1 VKLLG
6 QVPLKFLQLGF
17 AALLYLSAMRLIWS
31 STPHQLLEGTAAIV
45 FLIVVGFFAGVMSG
59 LFGVGGGIVMVPA
72 LIIASGMDSLTA
84 RGTSLAVI
92 VAWER
97 RFKRRA
103 SDLGSGVGMEDLAFM
118 AYEASQRSGIIVPA
132 SLDAFIN
139 SIENLEVVDGE
150 PETFTVPAASGD
162 N

>member
-1 VKLLG
+1 MQLR
-6 QVPLKFLQLGF
+6 LKVQRTNED
-17 AALLYLSAMRLIWS
+17 AYEV
-31 STPHQLLEGTAAIV
+31 T
-45 FLIVVGFFAGVMSG
+45 
-59 LFGVGGGIVMVPA
+59 
-72 LIIASGMDSLTA
+72 
-84 RGTSLAVI
+84 TSLAVI

-118 AYEASQRSGIIVPA
+118 AYEASK
-132 SLDAFIN
+132 LN
-139 SIENLEVVDGE
+139 KIENLEVVDGE

>member
-1 VKLLG
+1 MQLR
-6 QVPLKFLQLGF
+6 LKVQRENED
-17 AALLYLSAMRLIWS
+17 AYEV
-31 STPHQLLEGTAAIV
+31 TTN
-45 FLIVVGFFAGVMSG
+45 
-59 LFGVGGGIVMVPA
+59 
-72 LIIASGMDSLTA
+72 
-84 RGTSLAVI
+84 LAVI

-139 SIENLEVVDGE
+139 TIENLEVVDSE
-150 PETFTVPAASGD
+150 PATFTVPELSGD
-162 N
+162 S

>member
-1 VKLLG
+1 MQLR
-6 QVPLKFLQLGF
+6 LKVQ
-17 AALLYLSAMRLIWS
+17 R
-31 STPHQLLEGTAAIV
+31 QNE
-45 FLIVVGFFAGVMSG
+45 
-59 LFGVGGGIVMVPA
+59 
-72 LIIASGMDSLTA
+72 DSYEVT
-84 RGTSLAVI
+84 TNLAVI

-139 SIENLEVVDGE
+139 TIENLEVVDSE
-150 PETFTVPAASGD
+150 PATFTVPELSGD
-162 N
+162 S

>member
-1 VKLLG
+1 MQLR
-6 QVPLKFLQLGF
+6 LKVQRQNED
-17 AALLYLSAMRLIWS
+17 AYEV
-31 STPHQLLEGTAAIV
+31 T
-45 FLIVVGFFAGVMSG
+45 
-59 LFGVGGGIVMVPA
+59 
-72 LIIASGMDSLTA
+72 
-84 RGTSLAVI
+84 TSLAVI

-139 SIENLEVVDGE
+139 SIENLEVVDSE
-150 PETFTVPAASGD
+150 PATFTVPELSGD
-162 N
+162 S

>member
-1 VKLLG
+1 MQLR
-6 QVPLKFLQLGF
+6 LKVQRQNED
-17 AALLYLSAMRLIWS
+17 AYEV
-31 STPHQLLEGTAAIV
+31 TTN
-45 FLIVVGFFAGVMSG
+45 
-59 LFGVGGGIVMVPA
+59 
-72 LIIASGMDSLTA
+72 
-84 RGTSLAVI
+84 LAVI

-139 SIENLEVVDGE
+139 SIENLEVVDSE
-150 PETFTVPAASGD
+150 PETFTVPELSGD
-162 N
+162 S

>member
-1 VKLLG
+1 MQLR
-6 QVPLKFLQLGF
+6 LKVQRQNEN
-17 AALLYLSAMRLIWS
+17 AY
-31 STPHQLLEGTAAIV
+31 E
-45 FLIVVGFFAGVMSG
+45 VV
-59 LFGVGGGIVMVPA
+59 
-72 LIIASGMDSLTA
+72 
-84 RGTSLAVI
+84 TSLAVI

-139 SIENLEVVDGE
+139 TIENLEVVDSE
-150 PETFTVPAASGD
+150 PATFTVPELSGD
-162 N
+162 S

>member
-1 VKLLG
+1 MQLR
-6 QVPLKFLQLGF
+6 LKVQRQNED
-17 AALLYLSAMRLIWS
+17 AYEV
-31 STPHQLLEGTAAIV
+31 TTN
-45 FLIVVGFFAGVMSG
+45 
-59 LFGVGGGIVMVPA
+59 
-72 LIIASGMDSLTA
+72 
-84 RGTSLAVI
+84 LAVI

-139 SIENLEVVDGE
+139 SIENLEVVDSE
-150 PETFTVPAASGD
+150 PATFTVPELSGD
-162 N
+162 S

>member
-1 VKLLG
+1 MQLR
-6 QVPLKFLQLGF
+6 LKVQKQNED
-17 AALLYLSAMRLIWS
+17 AYEV
-31 STPHQLLEGTAAIV
+31 TTN
-45 FLIVVGFFAGVMSG
+45 
-59 LFGVGGGIVMVPA
+59 
-72 LIIASGMDSLTA
+72 
-84 RGTSLAVI
+84 LAVI

-139 SIENLEVVDGE
+139 TIENLEVVDSE
-150 PETFTVPAASGD
+150 PATFTVPELSGD
-162 N
+162 S

>member
-1 VKLLG
+1 MQLR
-6 QVPLKFLQLGF
+6 LKVQRQNED
-17 AALLYLSAMRLIWS
+17 AYEV
-31 STPHQLLEGTAAIV
+31 T
-45 FLIVVGFFAGVMSG
+45 
-59 LFGVGGGIVMVPA
+59 
-72 LIIASGMDSLTA
+72 
-84 RGTSLAVI
+84 TSLGVI

-118 AYEASQRSGIIVPA
+118 AYEASQRAGVIVPA

-139 SIENLEVVDGE
+139 TIENLEVMDDV
-150 PETFTVPAASGD
+150 PETFTEPAPSGD